1 MDNLIIYS
9 STDGQT
15 KKICETIKNNFL
27 SNDNIKIISLNETN
41 NINLE
46 KAKKVIIGASIRYG
60 RHSRKVENF
69 VTKNKKILEEKKT
82 AFFSVNVVARKHEK
96 STPETNPYVI
106 KFLDKTKWRPNKVAV
121 FAGKVDYP
129 NYNFI
134 SKNVIR
140 FIMMITKGPTNTA
153 NSYEFTN
160 WEMVKKFALELN
172 YYNLFISNL
181 SYRPER

>member
-1 MDNLIIYS
+1 MMEDLIIYS

-15 KKICETIKNNFL
+15 KKICERIKDHL
-27 SNDNIKIISLNETN
+27 SPYNKFKLIPLNEVVDE
-41 NINLE
+41 NLKFCE
-46 KAKKVIIGASIRYG
+46 KIIIGASIRYG
-60 RHSRKVENF
+60 RHSKKVENF
-69 VTKNKKILEEKKT
+69 VIKNKKILEEKKT
-82 AFFSVNVVARKHEK
+82 AFFSVNVVARKYEK

-134 SKNVIR
+134 SKNVIK

-160 WEMVKKFALELN
+160 WEMVKKFALELK
-172 YYNLFISNL
+172 LL
-181 SYRPER
+181 